1 MDIKKILFA
10 LLVSALLI
18 GGACASSVN
27 SFDVNKDY
35 KNLYQSE
42 YYSVYAN
49 GNQDSGMMVFQNVN
63 DDRYDDMVN
72 DDILDG
78 LIHHDGREYIVG
90 DDDMKVDIGSDKIAN
105 FTDYDHATHGVS
117 EVIKAD
123 GKEYIVAI
131 WVKDSSNIKNNDLM
145 SKLNEFNKNNKVEA
159 IAF

>member
-18 GGACASSVN
+18 GGACAASVN

-49 GNQDSGMMVFQNVN
+49 GNQDSGMRVFQN
-63 DDRYDDMVN
+63 VN

-90 DDDMKVDIGSDKIAN
+90 DDDMKVDIRI
-105 FTDYDHATHGVS
+105 
-117 EVIKAD
+117 
-123 GKEYIVAI
+123 
-131 WVKDSSNIKNNDLM
+131 
-145 SKLNEFNKNNKVEA
+145 
-159 IAF
+159 

>member
-18 GGACASSVN
+18 GGACAASVN

-35 KNLYQSE
+35 KNLYQSD

-78 LIHHDGREYIVG
+78 LIHHDGREYLIC
-90 DDDMKVDIGSDKIAN
+90 DNDMKVDVGSDNIVKFI
-105 FTDYDHATHGVS
+105 DYDHATHGVS

-131 WVKDSSNIKNNDLM
+131 WAKDSSNIKNNDLM

-159 IAF
+159 VAF